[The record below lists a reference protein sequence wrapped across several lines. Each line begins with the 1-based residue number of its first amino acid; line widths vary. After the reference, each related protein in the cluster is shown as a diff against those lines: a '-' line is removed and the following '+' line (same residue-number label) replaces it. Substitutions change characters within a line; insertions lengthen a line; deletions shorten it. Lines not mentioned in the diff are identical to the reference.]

1 MDSLQ
6 WQGNCLDDRQKGRQ
20 EVFRRRTN
28 RNNNKNTTVTRMKRI
43 LVALFLMIG
52 FAGFSQFGNQQTQQ
66 DLVSWSY
73 TTEKISE
80 TDYNLIFKASIEPQW
95 HVYSQFT
102 KPGGPMPLEISF
114 ENSGTDFELVGVAE
128 EGDTYTE
135 YNDIFE
141 VDETFFKDKLLVTQR
156 IHLLKGDISAVQG
169 SLTYQV
175 CKDVCIQ
182 GNQDFAFSLTGV
194 KAETKKKI
202 VSERDAELSAKLV
215 LPLKNTHYIGNG
227 EAEKSFWQVF
237 VLGFLGGL
245 LALFTPCVFPM
256 IPLTVSFFTKQ
267 SSNKTKGK
275 ANAFLYG
282 FFIVAIYLLL
292 SLPFHLI
299 EGVNKEVLNNISTN
313 AYLNTGFFVI
323 FIVFAISFFGYFEI
337 TLPQSWSN
345 KMDNASNVG
354 GLLGIFFMAVT
365 LALVSFSCTG
375 PILGSLLAGSLSSDG
390 GAMQLTVGMG
400 GFGLALALPFA
411 IFALFPNLLTS
422 LPKSGGWMTTT
433 KVFLGYLELAF
444 AFKFFSNADL
454 VMHWGILKWEIFVG
468 VWILIFV
475 LLTLYMFGVYRFPHD
490 GKGKLSK
497 GRLAIGVI
505 SGIFSVYLIL
515 GLVGV
520 NKLELLSGFPPQRSY
535 SLFTHEE
542 KSELTVFQDF
552 DKGIAFAKENDKLV
566 MLDFTGWACV
576 NCRKVEEQIWTD
588 AEVGK
593 LLKDHVVIISMYVD
607 DRMKLAE
614 EEQFNYQYDN
624 GNVKSIKT
632 VGDKWSTLQDINFKS
647 ISQPFYVLMTPDYE
661 LLNKPMQ
668 YEKTEVYLA
677 WLKKGIDNSGK

>member
-1 MDSLQ
+1 M
-6 WQGNCLDDRQKGRQ
+6 
-20 EVFRRRTN
+20 
-28 RNNNKNTTVTRMKRI
+28 KNV
-43 LVALFLMIG
+43 LVALFLLIG
-52 FAGFSQFGNQQTQQ
+52 FFGFSQFGMQKQE
-66 DLVSWSY
+66 DLVKWSY
-73 TTEKISE
+73 DVEKISD
-80 TDYNLIFKASIEPQW
+80 TDYNLIFKAFIAPEW

-102 KPGGPMPLEISF
+102 EPGGPQPLELTF
-114 ENSGTDFELVGVAE
+114 EGAATEFELVGAAE
-128 EGDTYTE
+128 EGDTFTQ

-141 VDETFFKDKLLVTQR
+141 VNETFFRDDLLVTQR
-156 IHLLKGDISAVQG
+156 IHLLKGDITSVHG

-182 GNQDFAFSLTGV
+182 GSEDFAFSLAGG
-194 KAETKKKI
+194 KAEAKKKTI
-202 VSERDAELSAKLV
+202 SEHDAELSAKLV
-215 LPLKNTHYIGNG
+215 LPAKNTHYIGDG
-227 EAEKSFWQVF
+227 EAEKTFWQVF
-237 VLGFLGGL
+237 ILGFLGGL

-267 SSNKTKGK
+267 SGSKTKGK
-275 ANAFLYG
+275 FNAILYG

-299 EGVNKEVLNNISTN
+299 DSINKEVLNNISTN

-390 GAMQLTVGMG
+390 GATQLTVGMG

-411 IFALFPNLLTS
+411 IFALFPSLLSS

-433 KVFLGYLELAF
+433 KVVLGYLELAF

-454 VMHWGILKWEIFVG
+454 VMHWGILKWELFMG
-468 VWILIFV
+468 AWILIFL
-475 LLTLYMFGVYRFPHD
+475 LLTLYLFGAYRFPHD
-490 GKGKLSK
+490 GPKGKLSK
-497 GRLAIGVI
+497 GRLVIGVI
-505 SGIFSVYLIL
+505 SAAMLVYLSL
-515 GLVGV
+515 GLFKV
-520 NKLELLSGFPPQRSY
+520 NDLKLLSGFPPPKSY
-535 SLFTHEE
+535 SIFPQEE
-542 KSELTVFQDF
+542 HGELTVFKDL
-552 DKGIAFAKENDKLV
+552 DAGIAFAKEHDKVV

-588 AEVGK
+588 KEVGS
-593 LLKDHVVIISMYVD
+593 LLKNDVVIISLYVD
-607 DRMKLAE
+607 DRMELPE
-614 EEQFNYQYDN
+614 TDQFNYQYDN
-624 GNVKSIKT
+624 GHVKHIKT
-632 VGDKWSTLQDINFKS
+632 IGNKWSTLQDINFKS

-661 LLNKPMQ
+661 ILNYPMQ
-668 YEKTEVYLA
+668 YEKTEVYLD
-677 WLKKGIDNSGK
+677 WLKTGLSNARK